1 MPTSTLETFHL
12 GFSLVDFSRL
22 SLPLPKPLIKNHLGT
37 CNCLIIINCLYNLFA
52 FKSNQWFKIPNR
64 RCSTHAK
71 DQLKDHQGV
80 GNDPEHDIT
89 DTRQFIF
96 TDGTLIE
103 CQSFQN
109 FQVRPRYFISDFF
122 SYFFKERD
130 LVLSWN
136 LTAALK
142 VEYLN
147 FKNFQFLPKIFFFEF
162 LKVGSYLILSMRHL
176 IRP

>member
-1 MPTSTLETFHL
+1 MPTSTLETCHL

-52 FKSNQWFKIPNR
+52 FKKVTNGLKFQTDDVPHMR
-64 RCSTHAK
+64 RISLRIIRVLAMT
-71 DQLKDHQGV
+71 L
-80 GNDPEHDIT
+80 NTTLLI
-89 DTRQFIF
+89 RQFIF

-122 SYFFKERD
+122 SYFFFKERD

-162 LKVGSYLILSMRHL
+162 LKVGSYLILSMR
-176 IRP
+176 